1 MQVGTVSKL
10 DKNNRIKYFTKIQE
24 LKNEANAKFPRQIVI
39 DIFES
44 VDELT
49 ARKKDVE
56 NPVERDEVG
65 AIMYD
70 ITILREVFNYNL
82 IYDLGLL
89 ERMEIALRL
98 WYDDIE
104 FRNKQLGIPRE
115 KG

>member
-1 MQVGTVSKL
+1 M
-10 DKNNRIKYFTKIQE
+10 KYFTKIQE
-24 LKNEANAKFPRQIVI
+24 LQNDANAKFPKQIVI

-49 ARKKDVE
+49 VRKKDIDS
-56 NPVERDEVG
+56 PVERDEVG
-65 AIMYD
+65 AIIYD

-89 ERMEIALRL
+89 ERMEIALAQ
-98 WYDDIE
+98 WCDDIE
-104 FRNKQLGIPRE
+104 FRNKSLGIPRE